1 MEITQVSINGWM
13 DKETVVCVCM
23 CLIYIYNRVYINTHN
38 VMLFSHKKSNPAIC
52 DNMGG
57 SWAFY

>member
-13 DKETVVCVCM
+13 DKETVVCLRVF
-23 CLIYIYNRVYINTHN
+23 IYIYSKVYINTHN

-57 SWAFY
+57 SRAFY